1 MRTCICTWVQHV
13 NTQTEIL
20 ILQHPLEVSQAKGT
34 GRLLHLNLPASRI
47 IIGET
52 FDQSS
57 LHKLL
62 YTSLD
67 GSPRQP
73 VLLYPDTLS
82 MPAISRADSIA
93 PNNMT
98 LVVLDATWKKSRKML
113 YANPQLQ
120 QLPRLLL
127 NETPLSEYRIRK
139 AHRPDQLSTYEATC
153 LALAQIEPNPGNT
166 QQLLTSFNHFI
177 DAQLAWIPEQTV
189 PSQK

>member
-1 MRTCICTWVQHV
+1 MRTCICRCVQQV

-57 LHKLL
+57 LHALL
-62 YTSLD
+62 HTSID
-67 GSPRQP
+67 GSQRQP
-73 VLLYPDTLS
+73 VLLYPDTPS
-82 MPAISRADSIA
+82 MPAISLADTIA

-153 LALAQIEPNPGNT
+153 LALAQIEPNPDNT
-166 QQLLTSFNHFI
+166 HQLLTSFNHFI
-177 DAQLAWIPEQTV
+177 EAQLAWIPE
-189 PSQK
+189 